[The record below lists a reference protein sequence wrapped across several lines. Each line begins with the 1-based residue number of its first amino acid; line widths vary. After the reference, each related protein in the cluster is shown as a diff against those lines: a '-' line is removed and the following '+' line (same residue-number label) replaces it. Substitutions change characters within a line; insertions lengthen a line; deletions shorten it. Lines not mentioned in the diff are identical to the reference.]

1 VKELLEI
8 YGNKQHLY
16 QWDINQKVIVD
27 DKEVIQVHFDNG
39 TGTVFVCE
47 LYEYNGVMV
56 ADVPNILLT
65 TYLAIK
71 AYAVCEECV
80 RHERVIQVERRTKP
94 SDYVYTETEVFKYEN
109 LESRIDE
116 IEKNGISQDAINTA
130 VSLYMDE
137 NPIDINGLIT
147 TDETL
152 TLSAEGQLK
161 VNTTNDMEQDNTL
174 PITSAGV
181 YVTVG
186 NIEAL
191 LKTI

>member
-1 VKELLEI
+1 MLEL
-8 YGNKQHLY
+8 YGNKPHLY
-16 QWDINQKVIVD
+16 QWDINQKVIID
-27 DKEVIQVHFDNG
+27 DAIVTQVHYDNG
-39 TGTVFVCE
+39 TGTVFICE
-47 LYEYNGVMV
+47 PYEYNGVTV
-56 ADVPNILLT
+56 ADVPNVLLH

-71 AYAVCEECV
+71 VYAVCDECV
-80 RHERVIQVERRTKP
+80 RYERVIQVERRTKP

>member
-1 VKELLEI
+1 MKELLEI
-8 YGNKQHLY
+8 YGNRQHLY

-94 SDYVYTETEVFKYEN
+94 SDYVYTETEVFKYEY
-109 LESRIDE
+109 LVSRIDE
-116 IEKNGISQDAINTA
+116 IEKKGVSEEVVAEAITA
-130 VSLYMDE
+130 YMAA
-137 NPIDINGLIT
+137 NPVRINDIMT
-147 TDETL
+147 TDNTL
-152 TLSAEGQLK
+152 TLSAEGVLS
-161 VNTTNDMEQDNTL
+161 VNTTNEMEQDNTQ

>member
-1 VKELLEI
+1 MKELLEL
-8 YGNKQHLY
+8 YGNKSHLY
-16 QWDINQKVIVD
+16 QWDINQRVIID
-27 DKEVIQVHFDNG
+27 DKEVKQVHFDNG

-116 IEKNGISQDAINTA
+116 IEKNGISQEAINTA
-130 VSLYMDE
+130 VNLYMAD
-137 NPIDINGLIT
+137 NPIEIQ
-147 TDETL
+147 TDNTL
-152 TLSAEGQLK
+152 TYSENGILS
-161 VNTTNDMEQDNTL
+161 VNTTNDMEKDNTL